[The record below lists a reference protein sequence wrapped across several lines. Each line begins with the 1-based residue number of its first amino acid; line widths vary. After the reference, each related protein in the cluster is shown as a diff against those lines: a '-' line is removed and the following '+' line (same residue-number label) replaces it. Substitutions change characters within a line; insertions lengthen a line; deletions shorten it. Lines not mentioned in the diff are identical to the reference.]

1 MAMDVTIERY
11 AEIRAELEAG
21 RLRDDVLARA
31 GLTVDEW
38 IAAQRGWLEQLSRE
52 LKRDRFELTNRYSR
66 VFLDHQRALTT
77 AATRLPPP
85 APAVPHIPDAAIR
98 PAALPV
104 MMAPMHAVAP
114 VIFEAET
121 APMPPRVARPAAALA
136 GTMNV
141 DRSVFGAALPFA
153 PGSTAPAI
161 ATATVPSALSKVNRA
176 PSELTGARGVDA
188 SAFGPALPFLGGAPP
203 PSPTSTLETPPPLA
217 PSFPVQSAPSGEAPR
232 GAAPLLVP
240 KVKRAD
246 PLLSGTM
253 NADNTVFGPSLPF
266 APGSSI
272 AAIATATALPKVNRA
287 PAELTGTVGV
297 DLSAL
302 GAALPFLGGSP
313 PPAPPAPPAPPTP
326 TGQSVGLDSW
336 TVEHYASLCAEMAFN
351 PAATSETL
359 SRYRLT
365 SESRSELDRR
375 WKVRLSVDPAALGQ
389 WRAAYQTYLAFLG
402 TRQP

>member
-1 MAMDVTIERY
+1 MDVTIERY

-66 VFLDHQRALTT
+66 LFLDHQRALTT
-77 AATRLPPP
+77 SETRLSTPD
-85 APAVPHIPDAAIR
+85 AAVPHPPDAALR
-98 PAALPV
+98 PAALPA
-104 MMAPMHAVAP
+104 MIAPMHALAP

-161 ATATVPSALSKVNRA
+161 ATATVPSALPKVNRA
-176 PSELTGARGVDA
+176 PSELTGTRGVDA
-188 SAFGPALPFLGGAPP
+188 SAFGPALPFLGGALP
-203 PSPTSTLETPPPLA
+203 PTSTLEAPPPLA
-217 PSFPVQSAPSGEAPR
+217 PSLPVQSAPSGEVPQGVAPF
-232 GAAPLLVP
+232 LVP
-240 KVKRAD
+240 KVKRVD

-253 NADNTVFGPSLPF
+253 NVDNSVFGPTLPF
-266 APGSSI
+266 AAGSP
-272 AAIATATALPKVNRA
+272 APAMAMATPLPKVNRA
-287 PAELTGTVGV
+287 PAELTGTIGV

-302 GAALPFLGGSP
+302 GVALPFLSGAPPPPPATSPVAAPGGSP
-313 PPAPPAPPAPPTP
+313 AGSNT
-326 TGQSVGLDSW
+326 GLDSW

-365 SESRSELDRR
+365 NESKIELDHR
-375 WKVRLSVDPAALGQ
+375 WKVRLSADPAALGQ

-402 TRQP
+402 KRQP

>member
-1 MAMDVTIERY
+1 MDVTIERY

-38 IAAQRGWLEQLSRE
+38 IAVQRGWLEQLSRE

-77 AATRLPPP
+77 AATRLPTP
-85 APAVPHIPDAAIR
+85 AAAVPHPPEAALR
-98 PAALPV
+98 PAGLPA
-104 MMAPMHAVAP
+104 MIAPMHAVAP

-161 ATATVPSALSKVNRA
+161 TTATVPSALPKVNRA
-176 PSELTGARGVDA
+176 PSELTGTRGVDA

-203 PSPTSTLETPPPLA
+203 PPPTSTLETPPPLA
-217 PSFPVQSAPSGEAPR
+217 PSLPVQRAPSGEVPL

-240 KVKRAD
+240 KVKRGD

-253 NADNTVFGPSLPF
+253 NADNSVFGPSLPF
-266 APGSSI
+266 APGSP
-272 AAIATATALPKVNRA
+272 APAIAIATALPKVNRA

-313 PPAPPAPPAPPTP
+313 PPAASPVAAPGSTTAGSNT
-326 TGQSVGLDSW
+326 GLDSW

-365 SESRSELDRR
+365 SESRIELDLR
-375 WKVRLSVDPAALGQ
+375 WKVRLSADAAALGQ

-402 TRQP
+402 KRQT

>member
-38 IAAQRGWLEQLSRE
+38 LAVQRGWLEQLSRE

-77 AATRLPPP
+77 SETRLPTP
-85 APAVPHIPDAAIR
+85 ATVLPHTPDAALR

-104 MMAPMHAVAP
+104 MISPIHAVAP

-121 APMPPRVARPAAALA
+121 APMPPRVARPSAALA

-153 PGSTAPAI
+153 PGSTAPVI
-161 ATATVPSALSKVNRA
+161 ATATEPTALPKVNRA
-176 PSELTGARGVDA
+176 PSELTGTRGVDA

-203 PSPTSTLETPPPLA
+203 PPPPPTSTLEAPPPLA
-217 PSFPVQSAPSGEAPR
+217 PLPPVQGAPSGEAPR

-266 APGSSI
+266 APGSPAPEI
-272 AAIATATALPKVNRA
+272 AMATAMW
-287 PAELTGTVGV
+287 
-297 DLSAL
+297 S
-302 GAALPFLGGSP
+302 
-313 PPAPPAPPAPPTP
+313 
-326 TGQSVGLDSW
+326 SV
-336 TVEHYASLCAEMAFN
+336 
-351 PAATSETL
+351 
-359 SRYRLT
+359 
-365 SESRSELDRR
+365 
-375 WKVRLSVDPAALGQ
+375 
-389 WRAAYQTYLAFLG
+389 
-402 TRQP
+402 